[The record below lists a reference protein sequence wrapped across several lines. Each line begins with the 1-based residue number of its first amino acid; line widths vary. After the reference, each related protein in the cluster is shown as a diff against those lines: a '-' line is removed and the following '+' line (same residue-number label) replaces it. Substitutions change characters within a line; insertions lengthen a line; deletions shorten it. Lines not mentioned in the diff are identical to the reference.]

1 MWNSV
6 SQRDHVYLQGARCMD
21 ADDWGIKGM
30 ETSSTLNRHDPWGSG
45 TSVEPNEWTNA
56 LLNCPYFIKTLLH
69 TAGARQI
76 KLLLHRWVAGI
87 RVTYVL
93 TCYNIY
99 NIQIIISIINKW
111 IDILPQPT
119 HIFFL
124 NDILVEYWLDIGVNW
139 GGLSCRPGYSGN
151 GITSQQIR

>member
-6 SQRDHVYLQGARCMD
+6 SQRAHVYLQGARWMD

-93 TCYNIY
+93 TCYNIIYSDY
-99 NIQIIISIINKW
+99 NQHHQQVDRYS
-111 IDILPQPT
+111 T
-119 HIFFL
+119 TTHAHIFPQWYPGW
-124 NDILVEYWLDIGVNW
+124 ILARYWGQLGRSLLLVLDT
-139 GGLSCRPGYSGN
+139 R
-151 GITSQQIR
+151 